1 MREAITA
8 ILSWL
13 SITLVFMV
21 AFYFDGFEFNV
32 EPIKSF
38 LMLGAL
44 VGFISL
50 LYFIFLGL
58 PVIYYLSRREQ
69 VAGYHFIFA
78 GIAVSLPMVLVAAL
92 SHESEWVVAS
102 LVAGFIGGLVF
113 AILLPN
119 KQYT

>member
-1 MREAITA
+1 MREAITV

-13 SITLVFMV
+13 SITLVFMA
-21 AFYFDGFEFNV
+21 AFYFNGFKYNV

-58 PVIYYLSRREQ
+58 PVLYYLTKHKQ
-69 VAGYHFIFA
+69 VTGYHFIFA
-78 GIAVSLPMVLVAAL
+78 GMAVSLPMVFVAAI
-92 SHESEWVVAS
+92 SQETEWIVAS
-102 LVAGFIGGLVF
+102 LAAGFIGGLVF
-113 AILLPN
+113 AVLLPN
-119 KQYT
+119 K

>member
-13 SITLVFMV
+13 SITLVFMA
-21 AFYFDGFEFNV
+21 AFYFDGFEFSV
-32 EPIKSF
+32 EPVKSF

-58 PVIYYLSRREQ
+58 PVIYYLSKRKQ
-69 VAGYHFIFA
+69 VTGYHFIFA

-92 SHESEWVVAS
+92 SQETEWVVAS
-102 LVAGFIGGLVF
+102 LAAGFVGGLVF
-113 AILLPN
+113 AILLPD